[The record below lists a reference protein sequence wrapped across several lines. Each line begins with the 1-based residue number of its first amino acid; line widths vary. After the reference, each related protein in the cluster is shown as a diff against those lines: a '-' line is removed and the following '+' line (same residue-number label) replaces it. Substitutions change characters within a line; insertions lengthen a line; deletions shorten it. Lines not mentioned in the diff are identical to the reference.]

1 MLVPSMPLAAART
14 SSRLRQNLTPPALPR
29 PPAWIWALTI
39 HCEPPRCLAAS
50 TAASGELATLPGG
63 TAMPYLANSSL
74 AWYSWKFIR
83 YLERTGETCESVQA
97 AKPARGGGMKR
108 LRRFHAIRPR
118 IFPEG
123 ATDGKGRGRIRA
135 RMVGRTCRP
144 SGLPG
149 PPRPLYWRSLMAPGG
164 HWRRSIQVSTPASTI
179 AARSSANQSTAR
191 HELFFFN
198 YFRLGQAA
206 VYTALAFRPEHMN
219 WPALPDPVLAR
230 LFAMAYLLAALVM
243 VARTRHTLHR
253 PVLIVSIGLTL
264 DIAAALMAL
273 VLMHDVR
280 MGVAMMLAVNIATGA
295 LLLPFRLSMF
305 FAALATLAMLGHS
318 MFDFGTQDGTDREMV
333 EYALFGAA
341 YFACASVCYVLG
353 RNIRASEALA
363 EQRGIDL
370 ANLSQVNELI
380 IRRMKTGVLL
390 VDEGNRIHQLNES
403 AWMLMGNPSAD
414 QRDLGSLAPEL
425 SRRLYHWRTSGKLD
439 ESATMLADGTPEVIP
454 RFSRLAP
461 NDDSHVLI
469 FLDDTSLVSRRA
481 EELTLSSLGRLSASI
496 AHEIRN
502 PLAAIHYSAQ
512 LLAEST
518 DINDTDLRMVEI
530 INNHCVRLNEIIENI
545 LQLLRRERSRP
556 ETLDLSQWVH
566 HFVTEYRQGN
576 DLGSD
581 VLRAGPGGEPVAAV
595 ADPQHLQQVIWNL
608 VQNALRYGRLPGE
621 PARVMLVARHSEVGI
636 PILEVIDRGPGIP
649 PKVAAQIFEPFFTT
663 HEYGTGLGL
672 YLARQM
678 TEANQAALEYVRVAG
693 GGSCFRISLTP
704 PARTS
709 ATAPVAA
716 RA

>member
-1 MLVPSMPLAAART
+1 
-14 SSRLRQNLTPPALPR
+14 
-29 PPAWIWALTI
+29 
-39 HCEPPRCLAAS
+39 
-50 TAASGELATLPGG
+50 
-63 TAMPYLANSSL
+63 
-74 AWYSWKFIR
+74 
-83 YLERTGETCESVQA
+83 
-97 AKPARGGGMKR
+97 
-108 LRRFHAIRPR
+108 
-118 IFPEG
+118 
-123 ATDGKGRGRIRA
+123 
-135 RMVGRTCRP
+135 
-144 SGLPG
+144 
-149 PPRPLYWRSLMAPGG
+149 
-164 HWRRSIQVSTPASTI
+164 VSTPASTI
-179 AARSSANQSTAR
+179 AARPTVNQATAR

-206 VYTALAFRPEHMN
+206 VYTALAFHPAHLAWPNLPE
-219 WPALPDPVLAR
+219 PLFAR
-230 LFAMAYLLAALVM
+230 LFALAYLLAALVM
-243 VARTRHTLHR
+243 VARTRQSLHR
-253 PVLIVSIGLTL
+253 PVLIVSIGLSL
-264 DIAAALMAL
+264 DIAAALLAL
-273 VLMHDVR
+273 MLMHDVR
-280 MGVAMMLAVNIATGA
+280 MGVAMMLAVNLATGA

-305 FAALATLAMLGHS
+305 FAAMATLGMLGHS
-318 MFDFGTQDGTDREMV
+318 FFDLADAASPDREMA
-333 EYALFGAA
+333 EYGLFGAA
-341 YFACASVCYVLG
+341 YFACTSLCYVLG

-414 QRDLGSLAPEL
+414 QRDLGTLAPEL

-518 DINDTDLRMVEI
+518 DMNDTDLRMVEI
-530 INNHCVRLNEIIENI
+530 INNHCSRLNEIIENI
-545 LQLLRRERSRP
+545 LQLSRRERSRP

-581 VLRAGPGGEPVAAV
+581 ILRAVSGGEPVAAV

-704 PARTS
+704 PARSTS
-709 ATAPVAA
+709 AVPVAA

>member
-1 MLVPSMPLAAART
+1 
-14 SSRLRQNLTPPALPR
+14 
-29 PPAWIWALTI
+29 
-39 HCEPPRCLAAS
+39 
-50 TAASGELATLPGG
+50 
-63 TAMPYLANSSL
+63 
-74 AWYSWKFIR
+74 
-83 YLERTGETCESVQA
+83 
-97 AKPARGGGMKR
+97 
-108 LRRFHAIRPR
+108 
-118 IFPEG
+118 
-123 ATDGKGRGRIRA
+123 
-135 RMVGRTCRP
+135 
-144 SGLPG
+144 
-149 PPRPLYWRSLMAPGG
+149 
-164 HWRRSIQVSTPASTI
+164 VSTTAPTI
-179 AARSSANQSTAR
+179 AARANATQTTAR

-206 VYTALAFRPEHMN
+206 VYTALAFRPEHIS
-219 WPALPDPVLAR
+219 WPLLPEPVFARMLAL
-230 LFAMAYLLAALVM
+230 AYLFAALVM

-253 PVLIVSIGLTL
+253 PVLIVCVGLTL
-264 DIAAALMAL
+264 DVATALLAL

-280 MGVAMMLAVNIATGA
+280 MGISMMLAVNIATGA

-305 FAALATLAMLGHS
+305 FAAVATLGMLGHS
-318 MFDFGTQDGTDREMV
+318 FYDFADADTSDREIV
-333 EYALFGAA
+333 EYGLFGAA
-341 YFACASVCYVLG
+341 YFACASLCYVLG

-403 AWMLMGNPSAD
+403 AWMLMGTPSAD

-425 SRRLYHWRTSGKLD
+425 SRRLYHWRASGKLD
-439 ESATMLADGTPEVIP
+439 ESATMLADGTPEVVP

-518 DINDTDLRMVEI
+518 DMNDTDLRMVEI
-530 INNHCVRLNEIIENI
+530 INNHCSRLNEIIENI
-545 LQLLRRERSRP
+545 LQLSRRERSRP

-581 VLRAGPGGEPVAAV
+581 ILRAVSGSEPVAAV

-621 PARVMLVARHSEVGI
+621 PARVMLVARHSEAGI

-704 PARTS
+704 PARTAS
-709 ATAPVAA
+709 SVPMAA